1 MPHLK
6 TKKNFETVYSDPP
19 TDNIK
24 KSNTYILM
32 KSQSI
37 KNPTSVDGFS
47 VVPNLPKQCV
57 TNHHHNKQMG
67 APPPHKLDLA
77 VPQRGQ
83 TALMICHNAHSR
95 CSLS

>member
-6 TKKNFETVYSDPP
+6 TKKNFETVYLDPL

-37 KNPTSVDGFS
+37 KNPTISVDGLS
-47 VVPNLPKQCV
+47 VALNFPKQCV
-57 TNHHHNKQMG
+57 TNHHHNK
-67 APPPHKLDLA
+67 
-77 VPQRGQ
+77 
-83 TALMICHNAHSR
+83 
-95 CSLS
+95 